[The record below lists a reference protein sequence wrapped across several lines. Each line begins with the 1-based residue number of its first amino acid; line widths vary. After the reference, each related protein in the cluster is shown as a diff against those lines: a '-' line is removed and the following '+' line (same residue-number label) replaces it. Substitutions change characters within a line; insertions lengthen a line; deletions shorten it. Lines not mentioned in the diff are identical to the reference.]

1 MSKTRIND
9 NLYLVYSVMENLYSK
24 KCIKNK
30 VFICSSFLLHLQTSL
45 QFVEN
50 KFMIN

>member
-24 KCIKNK
+24 KCI
-30 VFICSSFLLHLQTSL
+30 
-45 QFVEN
+45 
-50 KFMIN
+50 